1 MHIIIHL
8 AKSGFLTVIKELQ
21 DEFYNWKETRKKIQD
36 SIVDRQYIY
45 ILTWVSGLAY
55 VHLD

>member
-21 DEFYNWKETRKKIQD
+21 DEFYNRKETRKKIQD

-45 ILTWVSGLAY
+45 ILTWVSGLIYA
-55 VHLD
+55 HLD